1 MRETLLA
8 RAREARERAYAP
20 YSRFQVGA
28 ALEAQDGTV
37 FLGCNVENASYGLT
51 VCAERVAVG
60 NAVAAGHR
68 SFRRLALS
76 TRAPRP
82 TPPCG
87 ACRQVLAEF
96 APELEIVSEAL
107 PVGEPAPRD
116 PAGPTTGEAEGRRG
130 LRGGTKGEVGD
141 VSSPPAPLRAEW
153 RLDELLPA
161 RFRMERDGEVPEHIL
176 GRTDG

>member
-1 MRETLLA
+1 METLLA

-20 YSRFQVGA
+20 YSRFHVGA
-28 ALEAQDGTV
+28 ALEARDGTV

-96 APELEIVSEAL
+96 APKLVIVSEAL
-107 PVGEPAPRD
+107 PAREVATGHPVMEKGSRAFAEDATPAPR
-116 PAGPTTGEAEGRRG
+116 
-130 LRGGTKGEVGD
+130 
-141 VSSPPAPLRAEW
+141 RAEW
-153 RLDELLPA
+153 HLDDLLPV
-161 RFRMERDGEVPEHIL
+161 RFQMERDGEVPEHFP

>member
-1 MRETLLA
+1 METLLA

-20 YSRFQVGA
+20 HSRFQVGA
-28 ALEAQDGTV
+28 ALETRDGTV
-37 FLGCNVENASYGLT
+37 FVGCNVENASYGLT

-60 NAVAAGHR
+60 NAVVAGHR

-87 ACRQVLAEF
+87 ACCQVLAEF
-96 APELEIVSEAL
+96 SPKLVIVSEAL
-107 PVGEPAPRD
+107 PSHTVAAGEPGTEGGSVTVVEDAT
-116 PAGPTTGEAEGRRG
+116 PART
-130 LRGGTKGEVGD
+130 
-141 VSSPPAPLRAEW
+141 RAEW
-153 RLDELLPA
+153 HLDDLLPV
-161 RFRMERDGEVPEHIL
+161 RFRMERNGEVPEHFP